1 MEIKTEQKMRFVPA
15 TCTKCGAALDVD
27 PSQDAAV
34 CPYCDTAFI
43 VEKAINNYNIEHA
56 NIEHVDNVT
65 VDMKGSV
72 DSVLN
77 FAAEQMK
84 ESRAERAAWRKR
96 SEETSRTFMVTFM
109 KMFGIISAIM
119 IIAWMIMT
127 IGGFW
132 G

>member
-1 MEIKTEQKMRFVPA
+1 MRFVPA

-65 VDMKGSV
+65 IDMKGSV
-72 DSVLN
+72 DSVLH

-84 ESRAERAAWRKR
+84 ESRKETAAWRQR
-96 SEETSRTFMVTFM
+96 SEERSKTMMVVFL
-109 KMFGIISAIM
+109 KMFGILCTVM
-119 IIAWMIMT
+119 IIAWLIMS